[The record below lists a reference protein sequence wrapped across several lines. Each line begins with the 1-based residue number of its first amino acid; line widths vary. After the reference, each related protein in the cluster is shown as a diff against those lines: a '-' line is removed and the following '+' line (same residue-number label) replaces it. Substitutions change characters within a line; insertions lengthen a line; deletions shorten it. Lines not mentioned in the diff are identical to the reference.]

1 MTSAGSRI
9 VLSVDL
15 DEWYHSRRW
24 VDGRQ
29 AVGIP
34 TTRDTCRAV
43 YGVDRPPGEI
53 IAPTRALL
61 GLLDGRRVTATFF
74 VLGEVAELYPD
85 LVREIASRGHEI
97 ATHGLVHADMTLLG
111 PDRFARDL
119 AASLRILERLSGRV
133 PVGYRAPNLVYEPWA
148 TRVLEEHGILYDAS
162 VCASRPLGGKYK
174 GWADAPTMPYHPAY
188 DNVARRGDAR
198 LLEIPLPAFP
208 VLRIAA
214 GSSITT
220 RVFGYHWSRIA
231 LSSALR
237 AGDSSYY
244 LHPWELGVRPQV
256 TGHRLRNAV
265 FLRRTGPW
273 MYAAIERLLED
284 FAGCFICG
292 RDALRERR
300 ADVLPVQV
308 AAGAA
313 ADAHVDERAR

>member
-1 MTSAGSRI
+1 MTDAQHRI

-29 AVGIP
+29 ATAIP
-34 TTRDTCRAV
+34 TTADVCRAV
-43 YGVDRPPGEI
+43 YGTDKPPGEI

-61 GLLDGRRVTATFF
+61 ALFDAQRVRATFF

-85 LVREIASRGHEI
+85 LVREIAAAGHEI

-111 PDRFARDL
+111 SDRFARELD
-119 AASLRILERLSGRV
+119 ASLRILERLSGAA
-133 PVGYRAPNLVYEPWA
+133 PIGYRAPNLVYEPWA
-148 TRVLEEHGILYDAS
+148 TRVLEQHGILYDAS

-174 GWADAPTMPYHPAY
+174 GWKDAPTTPYHPAY

-198 LLEIPLPAFP
+198 LLEVPLPSFP
-208 VLRIAA
+208 VIRIAA

-237 AGDSSYY
+237 AGDTSYY
-244 LHPWELGVRPQV
+244 LHPWELGARPRV

-265 FLRRTGPW
+265 FLRHTGPW
-273 MYAAIERLLED
+273 MRAAVERLLGE
-284 FAGCFICG
+284 FAGRFIRGC
-292 RDALRERR
+292 DAVR
-300 ADVLPVQV
+300 AAPEPAPV
-308 AAGAA
+308 AAVSLAA
-313 ADAHVDERAR
+313 HADERPR